1 MNIECLCIYA
11 QPYIWLESF
20 YIYNNPT
27 KKVRYLGMLTHAC
40 KANTRDLEAGG
51 LGIKACL
58 SYAVRLHLGK
68 TKQTNT
74 GFTGLSVI
82 PMHWGWGGRCI
93 RSSWPA
99 LAT

>member
-1 MNIECLCIYA
+1 MCIECLCIYA
-11 QPYIWLESF
+11 QPYTWLESF

-40 KANTRDLEAGG
+40 KANTRDPEAGG

-82 PMHWGWGGRCI
+82 PMHRG
-93 RSSWPA
+93 
-99 LAT
+99 